1 MLPCSGRTLLLS
13 LLSLLLFTIVEV
25 CVFKSLDD
33 RLFVIAVRLHVW
45 GFVELSLFACA
56 WYVWRRVSQL
66 FNTKNL
72 LTFGGLFR
80 VCLFVVL
87 SLSLLATLVGF
98 FLVQID
104 PSLFALLCTFSVG
117 LVIFLMTSLFIADVT
132 SFIIRRVV
140 CPIFTRKK
148 ELLKGDQT
156 DSGKLSS
163 SRNSS
168 DSTNKLE
175 LKIRILLALI
185 FALFLATIGVVG
197 ITRLTI
203 ERVQV
208 PIKGLPQTLN
218 GTTIVQ
224 ISDIHLG
231 PFIGRT
237 RLKGILELVNQLEG
251 DIVVITG
258 DLVDASVARLKE
270 TVKPLATIK
279 SKHGVFYIT
288 GTCTAT
294 VISPHGHLNI
304 ICDLAICNFGCKGA
318 YPGYEVH
325 ILL

>member
-1 MLPCSGRTLLLS
+1 MMAPSSSMLPCSGRTFLLA
-13 LLSLLLFTIVEV
+13 LLFLVLFIIVEV

-33 RLFVIAVRLHVW
+33 RMFVFAVRLHVW

-66 FNTKNL
+66 FSTKNL
-72 LTFGGLFR
+72 LTFRGLFR
-80 VCLFVVL
+80 VCLFIVLAL
-87 SLSLLATLVGF
+87 SLIATLVGF
-98 FLVQID
+98 FIVQID
-104 PSLFALLCTFSVG
+104 PSLFALMCTFSVG
-117 LVIFLMTSLFIADVT
+117 LVLFLTTSLFIADVT
-132 SFIIRRVV
+132 SFLVRRVV
-140 CPIFTRKK
+140 CPIFARKRQ
-148 ELLKGDQT
+148 LKGDQT

-163 SRNSS
+163 SRNPS

-175 LKIRILLALI
+175 LKIRTLLALI
-185 FALFLATIGVVG
+185 LALFLTTIGVVG

-208 PIKGLPQTLN
+208 PIKGLPQSLN

-237 RLKGILELVNQLEG
+237 KLKGILELVNQLEG

-288 GTCTAT
+288 G
-294 VISPHGHLNI
+294 IL
-304 ICDLAICNFGCKGA
+304 
-318 YPGYEVH
+318 YMYGYFCIH
-325 ILL
+325 WNLSIMDTLRPA

>member
-1 MLPCSGRTLLLS
+1 M
-13 LLSLLLFTIVEV
+13 
-25 CVFKSLDD
+25 FKLLDD
-33 RLFVIAVRLHVW
+33 HLFVIAVRLHLW

-80 VCLFVVL
+80 VCLFIVL

-98 FLVQID
+98 LLVQVD

-132 SFIIRRVV
+132 SFFIRRVV
-140 CPIFTRKK
+140 CPIFTRRK

-163 SRNSS
+163 SRNSP

-175 LKIRILLALI
+175 LKIRTLLALI

-203 ERVQV
+203 ERIQV

-237 RLKGILELVNQLEG
+237 RLKGILKLVNQLEG

-258 DLVDASVARLKE
+258 DLVDASVASLKE

-279 SKHGVFYIT
+279 SRHGVFYIT
-288 GTCTAT
+288 GTYT
-294 VISPHGHLNI
+294 VTVMPPHGHLSI
-304 ICDLAICNFGCKGA
+304 ICDFGNLQFWLHGRL
-318 YPGYEVH
+318 PR
-325 ILL
+325 I